1 MHELYIMEVM
11 EQTMADGPGL
21 RTSIYCA
28 GCEHH
33 CPGCHNPQSWKFE
46 NGHKMS
52 IDDLMQVIKDDDI
65 SNVSFSGGDPFYQV
79 EGFTELA
86 RRIKTETN
94 KTIWCW
100 TGFTYEEILADSHL
114 SMLLPYLDVLVDGPY
129 IEALRDTQLHFRG
142 SSNQRIIHLTPEED
156 DEIPGTVK
164 SSRSSKLHLESVK
177 SDRLLTLHIG
187 RKAQIRC
194 RTLTHKLLPNRR
206 ATALSQPVQGVPR
219 TPSPRNH

>member
-1 MHELYIMEVM
+1 MEVM

-86 RRIKTETN
+86 RRIKTETD

-114 SMLLPYLDVLVDGPY
+114 SMLLPLSGRSRGRAIY
-129 IEALRDTQLHFRG
+129 RG
-142 SSNQRIIHLTPEED
+142 SARHPAAFPRQLEPED
-156 DEIPGTVK
+156 HPSHAGRGRRDP
-164 SSRSSKLHLESVK
+164 RYSKNHPFQVNC
-177 SDRLLTLHIG
+177 TW
-187 RKAQIRC
+187 KA
-194 RTLTHKLLPNRR
+194 
-206 ATALSQPVQGVPR
+206 
-219 TPSPRNH
+219 